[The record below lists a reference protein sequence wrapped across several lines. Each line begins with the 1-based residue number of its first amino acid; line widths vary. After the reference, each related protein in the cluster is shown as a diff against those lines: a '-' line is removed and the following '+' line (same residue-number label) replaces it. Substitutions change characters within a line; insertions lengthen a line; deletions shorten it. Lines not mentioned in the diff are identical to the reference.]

1 MQSQIESLQT
11 NSLSLHGQIL
21 SLQGENTN
29 TKEEMKFEVKE
40 VNSKEDIE
48 QLTVNIKKDKKM
60 CYKLVL
66 NDETSNN
73 YIIPKKVIGTSICIE
88 NTVYYYEFQNKQE
101 EFINA
106 FKEIFEDKEIRSIWD
121 SEKEEYYFSV
131 VDVISALTDSNNPR
145 NYWNMLKKRMKKE
158 EQSELSTKCVQLK
171 MKSRK
176 DGKSYSTDTL
186 DTKGILR
193 LIESV
198 PSPKAEPFKLW
209 LANLGSERIDEV
221 FDPEIAI
228 NRAVNY
234 YRNKDYTD
242 EWIKARLMGI
252 VDRFKL
258 TDIWKEG
265 GINKPIEYA
274 LLTNEIYKGWS
285 GMKAN
290 EYKELK
296 GLRKESL
303 RDNMTDIEV
312 ALTNIGEIAT
322 RDIAREEHP
331 QGLKE
336 NLKVAK
342 RGGGVA
348 KGARDLYEKETKKS
362 AISKDNALNYRYV
375 NEQQKIES
383 KVNE

>member
-1 MQSQIESLQT
+1 M
-11 NSLSLHGQIL
+11 N
-21 SLQGENTN
+21 N
-29 TKEEMKFEVKE
+29 
-40 VNSKEDIE
+40 
-48 QLTVNIKKDKKM
+48 
-60 CYKLVL
+60 KL
-66 NDETSNN
+66 ETISN
-73 YIIPKKVIGTSICIE
+73 
-88 NTVYYYEFQNKQE
+88 
-101 EFINA
+101 
-106 FKEIFEDKEIRSIWD
+106 IFEDMEIRSIWD
-121 SEKEEYYFSV
+121 SDKEEYFFSV
-131 VDVISALTDSNNPR
+131 VDVIVALTKSDRPR
-145 NYWNMLKKRMKKE
+145 KYWNDLKKKLE
-158 EQSELSTKCVQLK
+158 NEGSELSERIGQLK
-171 MKSRK
+171 LKSK
-176 DGKSYSTDTL
+176 DGKFYSQDVL

-234 YRNKDYTD
+234 YRSKGYSD
-242 EWIKARLMGI
+242 EWIKARLTGI

-258 TDIWKEG
+258 TDIWKER
-265 GINKPIEYA
+265 GITKPMEYA

-285 GMKAN
+285 GMKAS
-290 EYKELK
+290 EYKEFK

-336 NLKVAK
+336 NLNVAK

-362 AISKDNALNYRYV
+362 AISKDNALNYQYV
-375 NEQQKIES
+375 DEQQKIES